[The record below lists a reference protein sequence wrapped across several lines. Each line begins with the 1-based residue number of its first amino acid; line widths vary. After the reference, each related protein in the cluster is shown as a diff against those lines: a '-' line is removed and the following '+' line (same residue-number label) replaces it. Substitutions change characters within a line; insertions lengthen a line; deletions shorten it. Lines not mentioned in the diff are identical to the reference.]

1 MSAIAADNG
10 LIVELPAL
18 PDFAPDAA
26 WGTAARE
33 YLDATRELLFAEHQK
48 GASGTSVVEAYT
60 EAMDRMLRALF
71 AAATEL
77 YAERFSRLE
86 QRCALVAQGGYGR
99 GELNPWSDIDLLFL
113 CERSEGAFLENVAER
128 IMYTLYDTRVQ
139 VGNAMRTAR
148 ECVKLAALD
157 FKVKTALLDARFL
170 CGDRELYDEF
180 AATMEKDVLK
190 RGAERFFKEKME
202 ESDERHAK
210 YGDSVYL
217 LEPEIKEGE
226 GGLRDLHTAMWM
238 AKVRF
243 KTNKLDELVVKGV
256 ITERE
261 RDEIEAARD
270 FLWRVRN
277 GLHFVTRKHQ
287 DQLRFEYQDQLA
299 EMLGFADRDG
309 VRGIEAFMR
318 AYYLAAACV
327 NHFGEQI
334 VDRCT
339 PEPTPVGRWLGNLR
353 RREIRPG
360 VVIASGMLTV
370 AGVEL
375 LERDPTNFLRLFADA
390 RNHQVE
396 LASGTRRLLRQ
407 HLDLIDDAQRHSPGM
422 ARAFLDVLR
431 LRHGVY
437 DTLLEMHRTGVL
449 GAYLPEFGNLL
460 CMVVR
465 DLSHIYTVD
474 QHTLRTIL
482 ELERLRAGAYKEM
495 VPLLTSVV
503 REVERLDLVYLS
515 LLLHDIGKGHGS
527 HHSERG
533 AKRVPEIAARLHL
546 NEDEAEQVHFLVAAH
561 LEMSGLAR
569 SRDIHD
575 ERIVVEFAKR
585 VGSADNLKALYVL
598 TFSDMRGVAPKVWN
612 NWHDMLLGELYR
624 RTLDVF
630 ERGVFDVEAHAA
642 RVRRVQQRVLSRV
655 HPDDVERARAF
666 VADMP
671 DRYFLGTAEENIVEH
686 IELAA
691 RLDHS
696 GLVTEVQHVPELE
709 FTEFTVVTADRPGL
723 FAKLSGVLLVHGM
736 DVLGASINTGLS
748 GRVVDIF
755 RIAHEG
761 DPEVAQRPERWNR
774 MRDALERVLLQGE
787 DVEDMVAKARLRPV
801 RRWRPQVPTEILVD
815 NEISDHF
822 TILDVNSQD
831 RVGALYAIANVLY
844 HLGLSIYLAKITTNV
859 DHILDVFY
867 VTDEAG
873 RKITDPER
881 IEAIRAAIFA
891 GLRELAEREQAAT
904 T

>member
-1 MSAIAADNG
+1 MSDESGERRLAI
-10 LIVELPAL
+10 ELP
-18 PDFAPDAA
+18 PMPEFAPETA
-26 WGTAARE
+26 WGSAARE
-33 YLDATRELLFAEHQK
+33 YLDEVRNRIFVEHQN
-48 GASGTSVVEAYT
+48 GATGTSVVRTYT
-60 EAMDRMLRALF
+60 TAMDGMLRELF
-71 AAATEL
+71 VASSDL

-113 CERSEGAFLENVAER
+113 CERSRGAFLESMAER
-128 IMYTLYDTRVQ
+128 IMYTLYDTRIQ
-139 VGNAMRTAR
+139 VGNAMRTTR
-148 ECVKLAALD
+148 ECVKLAATDL
-157 FKVKTALLDARFL
+157 KVKTALLDARFL
-170 CGDRELYDEF
+170 CGDRDLYDEF
-180 AATMEKDVLK
+180 AATMETEVLK

-202 ESDERHAK
+202 ENVERHAK

-226 GGLRDLHTAMWM
+226 GGLRDLHTALWM
-238 AKVRF
+238 AKVKF
-243 KTNKLDELVVKGV
+243 KTNKLDELVLKGV

-261 RDEIEAARD
+261 RNEIEAARD

-277 GLHFVTRKHQ
+277 GLHFITRQHQ
-287 DQLRFEYQDQLA
+287 DQLRFEYQDQIA
-299 EMLGFADRDG
+299 QMLGFAGTNEVKG
-309 VRGIEAFMR
+309 VESFMR

-339 PEPTPVGRWLGNLR
+339 PEPTPVGRWFGSLR

-360 VVIASGMLTV
+360 VSISSGVLSV
-370 AGVEL
+370 NGAEL
-375 LERDPTNFLRLFADA
+375 LENDPTNFIRLFTDA
-390 RNHQVE
+390 RAHRVE
-396 LASGTRRLLRQ
+396 LSNGTRRLLRQ
-407 HLDLIDDAQRHSPGM
+407 HLDLIDDAQRHSPEM
-422 ARAFLDVLR
+422 AGAFLEVLR
-431 LRHGVY
+431 ARHGVY
-437 DTLLEMHRTGVL
+437 ETLLDMHRVGVL

-474 QHTLRTIL
+474 QHSLRTIF
-482 ELERLRAGAYKEM
+482 ELERLRSGGYKEM

-527 HHSERG
+527 EHSLRG

-585 VGSADNLKALYVL
+585 VGSAENLKALYSL
-598 TFSDMRGVAPKVWN
+598 TFADMRGVAPKVWN

-642 RVRRVQQRVLSRV
+642 RVRRVQQRVLAQV
-655 HPDDVERARAF
+655 DPDDLDRAKAF

-671 DRYFLGTAEENIVEH
+671 DRYFLGTAEESIAEH

-691 RLDHS
+691 RLEHA
-696 GLVTEVQHVPELE
+696 GLVTEIHHQPDRE
-709 FTEFTVVTADRPGL
+709 FTELTVVTADRPGL
-723 FAKLSGVLLVHGM
+723 FAKLTGVLLVHGM

-761 DPEVAQRPERWNR
+761 DPEVAQRPERWAR
-774 MRDALERVLLQGE
+774 MRDALERVLLRGE
-787 DVEDMVAKARLRPV
+787 DVEAMVANARLRPV
-801 RRWRPQVPTEILVD
+801 RRWRPQVPTEILVEND
-815 NEISDHF
+815 VSDHF

-844 HLGLSIYLAKITTNV
+844 HLGLSIHLAKITTNV

-873 RKITDPER
+873 RKVTEPER
-881 IEAIRAAIFA
+881 IDAIRAAIFA
-891 GLRELAEREQAAT
+891 GLGELAERDKAT
-904 T
+904 GT